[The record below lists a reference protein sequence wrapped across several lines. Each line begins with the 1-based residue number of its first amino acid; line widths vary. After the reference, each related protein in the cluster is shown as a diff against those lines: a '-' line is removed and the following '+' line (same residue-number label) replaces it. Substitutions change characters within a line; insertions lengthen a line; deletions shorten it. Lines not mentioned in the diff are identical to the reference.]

1 MSITSGDGCLAY
13 VFLIILWVRHEE
25 AYGGFD
31 CILKRFFFYLLLYHT
46 CALFPCTIGRDA
58 FSIQFD

>member
-31 CILKRFFFYLLLYHT
+31 CILKRFFFLSALVPYL
-46 CALFPCTIGRDA
+46 CPFPVYNREGCI
-58 FSIQFD
+58 FNPI